1 MPCCLVS
8 DDGGQ
13 AAMPA
18 DYAGRI
24 QDPASSPGQPANC
37 GGRRATERPFGRS
50 TGGHAS
56 DRTGAPIRRECAQ
69 LKSRA
74 DHAA

>member
-24 QDPASSPGQPANC
+24 QDPASSQGQPANC
-37 GGRRATERPFGRS
+37 GGRPRDRATVR
-50 TGGHAS
+50 
-56 DRTGAPIRRECAQ
+56 AQ
-69 LKSRA
+69 YRWSR
-74 DHAA
+74 